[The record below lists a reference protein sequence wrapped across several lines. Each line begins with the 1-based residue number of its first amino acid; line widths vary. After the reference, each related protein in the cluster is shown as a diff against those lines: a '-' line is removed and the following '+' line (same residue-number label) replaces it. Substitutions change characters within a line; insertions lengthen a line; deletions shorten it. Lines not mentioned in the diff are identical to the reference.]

1 MGCRDR
7 AIIAIARTAQCA
19 RRGRTA
25 RRTTN
30 STLFE
35 QHNAIYVIIALDVT
49 LPLGDANMT
58 SMAGDED
65 RGVRQTCKI
74 LMRQQQ
80 LGGGA
85 LM

>member
-7 AIIAIARTAQCA
+7 THIAIARDGAVRSPWSHCGTHDAVRA
-19 RRGRTA
+19 
-25 RRTTN
+25 
-30 STLFE
+30 E
-35 QHNAIYVIIALDVT
+35 QRYVIAVLDVT

-74 LMRQQQ
+74 LMRQRQ
-80 LGGGA
+80 LSGGA
-85 LM
+85 LT

>member
-7 AIIAIARTAQCA
+7 TLIAIARDGAVRSPWSHCGTHDAVRAAQ
-19 RRGRTA
+19 R
-25 RRTTN
+25 
-30 STLFE
+30 
-35 QHNAIYVIIALDVT
+35 YVIDALDVT

-74 LMRQQQ
+74 LMRQRQ

-85 LM
+85 LT

>member
-7 AIIAIARTAQCA
+7 TLIAIDRDGAVRSPWSHCGTHDAVRAAQ
-19 RRGRTA
+19 R
-25 RRTTN
+25 
-30 STLFE
+30 
-35 QHNAIYVIIALDVT
+35 YVIDVLDVT

-74 LMRQQQ
+74 LMRQRQ

-85 LM
+85 LT